1 MKEFYVYL
9 HCRPGGDPFYVG
21 KGSGRRSR
29 EFVISRTP
37 HHRHIV
43 EKYGRENI
51 EVFVFP
57 QESERAAL
65 DTESLWINRLRD
77 AGISL
82 INLTSGGIE
91 QAGYKH
97 TPEARATM
105 SLKLLGNSRSLGKR
119 LSTET
124 RELLSRINIGKRQS
138 AETIAKRVAKNKGK
152 KRTPEQIAL
161 MRKPRGPCNLSPEQ
175 RARFSEIAKA
185 RTYSAETRAKMSASH
200 RARHQQQAVSA

>member
-21 KGSGRRSR
+21 KGSGHRSH

-43 EKYGRENI
+43 EKHGRQNI
-51 EVFVFP
+51 EVLVFP

-65 DTESLWINRLRD
+65 DAEARWIATLRG
-77 AGISL
+77 AGVEI

-97 TPEARATM
+97 TPEARLKM
-105 SLKLLGNSRSLGKR
+105 SEKLIGNTRKLGKPVPAEAR
-119 LSTET
+119 A
-124 RELLSRINIGKRQS
+124 LLSRLNTGKKQS
-138 AETIAKRVAKNKGK
+138 HETIAKRVAKNKGK
-152 KRTPEQIAL
+152 KRSAEFCAAMSAL
-161 MRKPRGPCNLSPEQ
+161 K
-175 RARFSEIAKA
+175 RARDAQRMA
-185 RTYSAETRAKMSASH
+185 A
-200 RARHQQQAVSA
+200 